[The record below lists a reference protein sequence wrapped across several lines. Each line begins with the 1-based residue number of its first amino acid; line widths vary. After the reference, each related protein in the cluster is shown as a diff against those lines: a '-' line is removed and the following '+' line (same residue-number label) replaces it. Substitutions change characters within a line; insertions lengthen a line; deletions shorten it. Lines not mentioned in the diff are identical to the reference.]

1 MTTPASH
8 TPPVLSVQNLDIFFK
23 TPGGDPFH
31 AVQNVSFDIH
41 AGETLALVGESGSG
55 KSITA
60 LSCLRLLTPAA
71 QYGAQSRITLMGTS
85 ILEAREKDLYAVR
98 GTVASM
104 IFQEPLTALNPL
116 HTIERQIT
124 ENIRLAH
131 PLWPQDQVRA
141 RVLDLLEMT
150 ELSSLADRLSAYPH
164 ELSGGQR
171 QRVMIAMA
179 LASDPALLIA
189 DEPTTALDVTVQ
201 AEILDLLIRLQKS
214 RKMALLMI
222 THDLSIVRKMAD
234 RVCVMKKGVVVEQ
247 GQTASLFENPSHDY
261 TKTLLSAHPVNYAPP
276 PRDTQAPVILD
287 GARIS
292 VMFPKKYNWLGRPI
306 SHVTAVDDIS
316 LHVRAGHTLGIVGES
331 GSGKTTLA
339 LSLLRLLASTGTI
352 TLSGTRIDTLSSS
365 ALRPL
370 RAKFQM
376 VFQDP
381 FGSLSPRLSVAQ
393 IVGEG
398 LQVHYPHLSAAE
410 RQERIITA
418 LSHVQMDPDVRH
430 RYPHEFSGGQR
441 QRIALSRALVLRPDV
456 ILLDEPTSALDVV
469 VQAEMIRL
477 LSHLQQDMGLA
488 YVFISH
494 DLRVIRSLCHHVLVM
509 KNGKMVE
516 YGDTRQIFDAPTD
529 PYTERLMAAA
539 LNLKAG

>member
-1 MTTPASH
+1 
-8 TPPVLSVQNLDIFFK
+8 
-23 TPGGDPFH
+23 
-31 AVQNVSFDIH
+31 
-41 AGETLALVGESGSG
+41 
-55 KSITA
+55 
-60 LSCLRLLTPAA
+60 
-71 QYGAQSRITLMGTS
+71 
-85 ILEAREKDLYAVR
+85 
-98 GTVASM
+98 
-104 IFQEPLTALNPL
+104 
-116 HTIERQIT
+116 
-124 ENIRLAH
+124 
-131 PLWPQDQVRA
+131 
-141 RVLDLLEMT
+141 
-150 ELSSLADRLSAYPH
+150 
-164 ELSGGQR
+164 
-171 QRVMIAMA
+171 MA

-201 AEILDLLIRLQKS
+201 AEILDLLIRIQKS
-214 RKMALLMI
+214 TQMALLMI

-234 RVCVMKKGVVVEQ
+234 RVCVMKQGVVVEQ
-247 GQTASLFENPSHDY
+247 GQTASLFEHPAHDY
-261 TKTLLSAHPVNYAPP
+261 TKTLLSAHPVDYAPP
-276 PRDTQAPVILD
+276 PQDTQAPVVLD
-287 GARIS
+287 GAHIS

-306 SHVTAVDDIS
+306 SYVTAVDDIS

-339 LSLLRLLASTGTI
+339 LSLLRLLGSKGQIA
-352 TLSGTRIDTLSSS
+352 LSGTRIDTLFSS

-398 LQVHYPHLSAAE
+398 LQVHYPHLSVTE
-410 RQERIITA
+410 REERIITA
-418 LSHVQMDPDVRH
+418 LSHVQLDPDVRH

-441 QRIALSRALVLRPDV
+441 QRIALARALVLRPDV

-516 YGDTRQIFDAPTD
+516 YGDTRQIFDAPKD
-529 PYTERLMAAA
+529 PYTKRLMAAA